1 MASNFFFDALRRSQ
15 NIIKTEIIRSVINP
29 TVKPAYNGTEREL
42 PLRPS
47 EGVPEL
53 EPSLFRLPGIVKLK
67 GGAMSQ

>member
-29 TVKPAYNGTEREL
+29 TVKPAYSDTERD
-42 PLRPS
+42 PA

-53 EPSLFRLPGIVKLK
+53 EPSLFRLPGIAKLK